1 MAYWD
6 IANQAMGL
14 YFLLFLA
21 VGPNYLLAA
30 FLQSTGKTTP
40 ALFVNLLKGLLL
52 VAPALMILLDYFSLT
67 GIWLSRSLAE
77 ILTLFFFAA
86 YTMYYNDRYYAA
98 NAIIPNS

>member
-1 MAYWD
+1 MAYRE
-6 IANQAMGL
+6 IASQAMGL

-21 VGPNYLLAA
+21 VGPNYLLAG
-30 FLQSTGKTTP
+30 FLQSTGKTIP

-52 VAPALMILLDYFSLT
+52 VAPALMILPDYFGLP

-77 ILTLFFFAA
+77 ILTLLLFAA
-86 YTMYYNDRYYAA
+86 YTMYYSDRYYAA